1 MSQAHQPSSSTERP
15 LRAWQRSALARYI
28 AAAPQD
34 FLAVATPGAGKT
46 AFALRVAAELLADRV
61 IDAITVVTPTEHL
74 KTQWSLAAASV
85 GIAIDP
91 DFRNSTGATSAD
103 YRGIAVT
110 YAGVAAHPLL
120 HRARTEGRRTLVVL
134 DEVHHAGDAR
144 SWGEA
149 VREAFDPAARRL
161 TLTGT
166 PFRSDDNPIP
176 FVDYLPDGDGALR
189 SRADH
194 AYGYAE
200 ALADGVVRPVVFLAY
215 SGQSSWRTSAGEEFT
230 ARLGEPMTAEQTARA
245 WRTALDP
252 GGEWIPA
259 VLAAADRR
267 LTAHRNGGMADA
279 GGLVIASDQTTAR
292 AYAAILADVTGT
304 PPAVVLSDEPGA
316 SARIAR
322 FSGSEERWM
331 VAVRMVSEGVDVPR
345 LAVGVYATSASTP
358 LFFAQAVGRFVRSRR
373 PGETASVFVPSVP
386 VLLGLASELEAQRD
400 HVLGKPHRADEQW
413 DDELLAQA
421 QRTEDEPGED
431 EKSFTTLSAHAE
443 LDQLIYEGTSFS
455 ADEEDYLGLPGLLEP
470 EQVRTLL
477 NQRQKEWMT
486 RRQASGGR
494 RCGPAATRCGAVG
507 ARADPQAAQG
517 AQHARL
523 AAQPPHEEAARGD
536 PQRAARALR
545 RAAHGHGDDRAAR
558 GAHRDDPELAL
569 AEGPGWPGSRTGR
582 PTNATEGGQPRLGA
596 RPRRRV
602 VLAVSGPSGRPPAS
616 RGACPRAPWRGARRT
631 AVHRPWGGRPGPLPP
646 HRNGRSGRRGSTVA
660 GSAYRAAWRS
670 PSVRRRTGVRH
681 R

>member
-1 MSQAHQPSSSTERP
+1 MPSVSPAERP
-15 LRAWQRSALARYI
+15 LRAWQRSALARYL
-28 AAAPQD
+28 AAAPRD

-46 AFALRVAAELLADRV
+46 AFALRVAAEMLADRV
-61 IDAITVVTPTEHL
+61 IEAITVVTPTEHL
-74 KTQWSLAAASV
+74 KHQWSLAAAQV
-85 GIAIDP
+85 GIALDP

-103 YRGIAVT
+103 YTGIAVT
-110 YAGVAAHPLL
+110 YAGIAAHPLL
-120 HRARTEGRRTLVVL
+120 HRARTEARRTLVVL
-134 DEVHHAGDAR
+134 DEVHHTGDAR

-149 VREAFDPAARRL
+149 VREAFDPATRRL

-194 AYGYAE
+194 LYGYAE

-215 SGQSSWRTSAGEEFT
+215 SGLSSWRTSAGEEFT

-259 VLAAADRR
+259 VLAAAHKR
-267 LTAHRNGGMADA
+267 LNGHRAGGMPDA

-292 AYAAILADVTGT
+292 AYAAILADITGT
-304 PPAVVLSDEPGA
+304 APAVVLSDEPGA

-322 FSGSEERWM
+322 FATSDEQWM

-373 PGETASVFVPSVP
+373 AGETASVFVPSVP

-413 DDELLAQA
+413 DDELLARA
-421 QRTEDEPGED
+421 QRSEDEPGED
-431 EKSFTTLSAHAE
+431 EKAFTALEAHAE

-455 ADEEDYLGLPGLLEP
+455 ADEEDYLGLPGLLAP

-477 NQRQKEWMT
+477 NQRQKDWMSRSPRPERT
-486 RRQASGGR
+486 A
-494 RCGPAATRCGAVG
+494 PAAV
-507 ARADPQAAQG
+507 DAAQ
-517 AQHARL
+517 QL
-523 AAQPPHEEAARGD
+523 
-536 PQRAARALR
+536 
-545 RAAHGHGDDRAAR
+545 
-558 GAHRDDPELAL
+558 
-569 AEGPGWPGSRTGR
+569 
-582 PTNATEGGQPRLGA
+582 
-596 RPRRRV
+596 
-602 VLAVSGPSGRPPAS
+602 
-616 RGACPRAPWRGARRT
+616 
-631 AVHRPWGGRPGPLPP
+631 
-646 HRNGRSGRRGSTVA
+646 
-660 GSAYRAAWRS
+660 
-670 PSVRRRTGVRH
+670 SVRERINKLRKELNTLVSLQNHRTKKPHGVIHSELRAH
-681 R
+681 CGGPPTAMATIEQLEERIATLRSWN